1 MNTYKIPFSYQTNA
15 VAKIRAFTMEEAVL
29 CVNKLVNT
37 NTSALQNMA
46 VSVSIDDTTY
56 KIDRDRIDDLN
67 PDKTFTVK
75 VRRVSVAQIEVKAS
89 DTSSAENKVEEMMA
103 KGDLPDLQW
112 QINLERIES
121 VVEL

>member
-1 MNTYKIPFSYQTNA
+1 
-15 VAKIRAFTMEEAVL
+15 MEEAVL
-29 CVNKLVNT
+29 SVNKLVNT
-37 NTSALQNMA
+37 NTSALQNLA

-75 VRRVSVAQIEVKAS
+75 VRRVSVAQIEVKAL
-89 DTSSAENKVEEMMA
+89 DTRSAEYKVEELMA